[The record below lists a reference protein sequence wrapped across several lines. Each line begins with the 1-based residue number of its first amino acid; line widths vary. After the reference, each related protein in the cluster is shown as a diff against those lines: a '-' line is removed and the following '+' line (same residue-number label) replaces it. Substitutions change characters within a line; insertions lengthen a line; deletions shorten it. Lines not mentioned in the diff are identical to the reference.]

1 MLEMMFALVGMFFFG
16 ALTGWIADHLPDR
29 LAHRK
34 NMQFN
39 CNGKRRKKQVMERRL
54 EPKEQEAKIIGRC
67 PICGEELYEGYE
79 YTMFGGKML
88 CGSQECYKA
97 ILKRIVTL
105 TDFEAYAKS
114 QYEDFA
120 LWGKGKDYGGNRE
133 GEEDPG
139 IYLLRLCL

>member
-1 MLEMMFALVGMFFFG
+1 
-16 ALTGWIADHLPDR
+16 
-29 LAHRK
+29 
-34 NMQFN
+34 
-39 CNGKRRKKQVMERRL
+39 MERRL
-54 EPKEQEAKIIGRC
+54 EPKEQEAKIIGHC

-120 LWGKGKDYGGNRE
+120 LWGKGRIMEAIEKGGRSRNPSSTTMPMRTLSIL
-133 GEEDPG
+133 PIG
-139 IYLLRLCL
+139 ITRPWIAGS

>member
-1 MLEMMFALVGMFFFG
+1 
-16 ALTGWIADHLPDR
+16 
-29 LAHRK
+29 
-34 NMQFN
+34 
-39 CNGKRRKKQVMERRL
+39 MERRL

-120 LWGKGKDYGGNRE
+120 LWGKGRIMEAIEKGRKIPESIFYDYAYE
-133 GEEDPG
+133 DFEHFADWYYETMDSGEL
-139 IYLLRLCL
+139 IVA